1 DFSSPACLGGASEIA
16 QAQTGKHIS
25 ILLPMKI
32 LHIYHT
38 IFDSTLCITIEKT
51 TSSKKYVLPQ
61 LQVLS

>member
-1 DFSSPACLGGASEIA
+1 FSSPACLGGASEIA

-38 IFDSTLCITIEKT
+38 IFDSTPLKF
-51 TSSKKYVLPQ
+51 S
-61 LQVLS
+61 LQTPDFRLQIFCALF